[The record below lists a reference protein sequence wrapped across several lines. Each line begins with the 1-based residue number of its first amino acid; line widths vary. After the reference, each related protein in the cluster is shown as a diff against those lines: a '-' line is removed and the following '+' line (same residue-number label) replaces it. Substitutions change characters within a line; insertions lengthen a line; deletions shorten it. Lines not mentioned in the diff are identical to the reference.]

1 MLTRPMLTR
10 QFHTNSAINPMD
22 QGSAMELEALQSILN
37 SVNTGIGLIDRNYT
51 LLYCNSIFDALLENE
66 TPSKLGKKIYLGKG
80 LKLKQLQVIHQKLN
94 REGFWEGVFPEMGKG
109 LSVAISRIDFPIPV
123 FLTPLSEAHFIIS
136 MSDHSDMLKQQQE
149 LTNTKYLASKSEKSK
164 SELLS
169 HMSHELRTPLNAIQG
184 FTQLLQV
191 EPNLSEEQK
200 DYLGEIMAASQYLLK
215 LTNEI
220 LSLSKTEHEYGELKL
235 SNEAISMKELIA
247 ECISLVKPLAQKAN
261 IQIVQCKSNTT
272 LVKDRVRLKQVLV
285 NLLSNAIKYNKEGGQ
300 VVIQSFYVSG
310 NNIRIEVQDSGK
322 GIPEQLLHTI
332 FNPFE
337 RLGVKGNQIEGNG
350 IGLMITRR
358 LVNIMDGAISVVSEP
373 GNGSIFSLD
382 FPADPTLLD
391 SSSSKLSEEK
401 RNIIWIADDPNAQ
414 QFAER
419 LMNLRPA
426 IEFHQT
432 EDIASASALSIEL
445 APDLVFLDIKGSLL
459 QLDSPSPEI
468 EDKLKKFPIIAVIG
482 ENAYLGSQFE
492 TSLEFTS
499 YLSTPFN
506 AVDFMGIIDR
516 HLYR

>member
-1 MLTRPMLTR
+1 MLIQQHHTTSVIEPMN
-10 QFHTNSAINPMD
+10 QS
-22 QGSAMELEALQSILN
+22 SSMELEAFQGILN
-37 SVNTGIGLIDRNYT
+37 SMPAGIGLLDKSYT
-51 LLYCNSIFDALLENE
+51 LLYSNSGFDTLLENE
-66 TPSKLGKKIYLGKG
+66 TPTPLGKKVYLGKG
-80 LKLKQLQVIHQKLN
+80 LKLKQLKEIHQKLN
-94 REGFWEGVFPEMGKG
+94 EENFWRGVFPEIAKG
-109 LSVAISRIDFPIPV
+109 LSVVISRIDFPIPPHV
-123 FLTPLSEAHFIIS
+123 TSLTDAHFMLSI
-136 MSDHSDMLKQQQE
+136 SDHSAMLEQQQE
-149 LTNTKYLASKSEKSK
+149 LTNTKYLALKSEKAK
-164 SELLS
+164 AELLS

-184 FTQLLQV
+184 FTQLLQI
-191 EPNLSEEQK
+191 EPALTEEQK

-235 SNEAISMKELIA
+235 SNEAIGMKELIA

-261 IQIVQCKSNTT
+261 IQIIQRKSNTT

-285 NLLSNAIKYNKEGGQ
+285 NLLSNAIKYNKDGGL
-300 VVIQSFYVSG
+300 VVIQSFFINPNSV
-310 NNIRIEVQDSGK
+310 RIEVQDSGK
-322 GIPEQLLHTI
+322 GIPAPLLNTI

-337 RLGVKGNQIEGNG
+337 RLGVTDNQIEGSG

-358 LVNIMDGAISVVSEP
+358 LVNIMSGTINVISEP

-382 FPADPTLLD
+382 FPADSAALND
-391 SSSSKLSEEK
+391 DSSKLSEEP

-419 LMNLRPA
+419 LIDLRPA
-426 IEFHQT
+426 IEFHQAV
-432 EDIASASALSIEL
+432 DIASASALSSKSV
-445 APDLVFLDIKGSLL
+445 PDLVFLNIKDSLL

-482 ENAYLGSQFE
+482 ANAYPGGQFE

-499 YLSTPFN
+499 YLPTPFN